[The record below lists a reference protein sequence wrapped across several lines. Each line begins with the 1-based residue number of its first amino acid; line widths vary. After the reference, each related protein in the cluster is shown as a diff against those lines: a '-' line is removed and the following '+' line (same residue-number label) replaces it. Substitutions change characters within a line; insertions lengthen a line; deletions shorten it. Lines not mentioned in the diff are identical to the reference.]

1 MLETVNLTAKASIK
15 GGRGLRQVLQR
26 WQLYVFVA
34 PAVLYMLVFQ
44 YFPMYG
50 AQIAFKK
57 YVVTKG
63 IWGSPWV
70 GFDQFIRFFNSHDF
84 WRIMGNTL
92 GLSIYELI
100 AGFPL
105 PIILALSLNYV
116 GRQFFKKSIQM
127 ITYAPHFISTVVMV
141 GMILQFLDPRT
152 GMVNMLLGAI
162 GLEPTNFMGKSELFK
177 SIYVWSGIWQNMGF
191 ACIIYLAALSGID
204 PALHEA
210 AVVDGASKLRRMWH
224 IDLPGIIPIVIILLI
239 LNTGQVLNIGFE
251 KVFLMQNPLN
261 IRSSEIIDTYVYKI
275 GLVSQ
280 ASNFSYATAIGLFK
294 SVVSLLLLLSVN
306 KLAKKAGQTSLW

>member
-1 MLETVNLTAKASIK
+1 
-15 GGRGLRQVLQR
+15 
-26 WQLYVFVA
+26 
-34 PAVLYMLVFQ
+34 
-44 YFPMYG
+44 
-50 AQIAFKK
+50 
-57 YVVTKG
+57 
-63 IWGSPWV
+63 
-70 GFDQFIRFFNSHDF
+70 
-84 WRIMGNTL
+84 
-92 GLSIYELI
+92 
-100 AGFPL
+100 
-105 PIILALSLNYV
+105 
-116 GRQFFKKSIQM
+116 
-127 ITYAPHFISTVVMV
+127 
-141 GMILQFLDPRT
+141 
-152 GMVNMLLGAI
+152 
-162 GLEPTNFMGKSELFK
+162 MGKAELFK

-294 SVVSLLLLLSVN
+294 SVISLLLLLSVN

>member
-1 MLETVNLTAKASIK
+1 
-15 GGRGLRQVLQR
+15 
-26 WQLYVFVA
+26 
-34 PAVLYMLVFQ
+34 
-44 YFPMYG
+44 
-50 AQIAFKK
+50 
-57 YVVTKG
+57 
-63 IWGSPWV
+63 
-70 GFDQFIRFFNSHDF
+70 
-84 WRIMGNTL
+84 MGNTL

-116 GRQFFKKSIQM
+116 SRQFFKKSVQM
-127 ITYAPHFISTVVMV
+127 ITYAPHFISTIVMV

-162 GLEPTNFMGKSELFK
+162 GLESINFMGKAELFK

-224 IDLPGIIPIVIILLI
+224 IDLPGIILIVIILLI
-239 LNTGQVLNIGFE
+239 LNTGQILNIGFE

-261 IRSSEIIDTYVYKI
+261 IRSSEIIYLRV
-275 GLVSQ
+275 
-280 ASNFSYATAIGLFK
+280 
-294 SVVSLLLLLSVN
+294 
-306 KLAKKAGQTSLW
+306 